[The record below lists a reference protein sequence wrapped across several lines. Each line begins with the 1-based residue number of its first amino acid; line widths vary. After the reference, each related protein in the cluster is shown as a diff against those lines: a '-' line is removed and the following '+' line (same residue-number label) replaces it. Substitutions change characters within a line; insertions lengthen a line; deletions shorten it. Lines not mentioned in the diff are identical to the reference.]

1 MTLAFRRRVASTR
14 LFFLLT
20 LLLPGLPLQA
30 TEPGSGSAP
39 ETGETHGAPERFA
52 ITLQAP
58 GDLQAFLSRHIELQR
73 YRHLPDLD
81 SGELDRLLMTAPD
94 NLRQLLGTQG
104 FFSPQVEVTRRPGQ
118 PALGEVLIR
127 IEPGAAT
134 RVASSTVYF
143 TGDIA
148 SHGGADEQRE
158 TVRSRSQQAVGQ
170 TFSQAAWDRTKS
182 DTLRLLTAQRYPR
195 ARVANS
201 LSDIDASGHA
211 AHWHIELDSGA
222 PVRIGEV
229 RVEGAQRYDPRT
241 IERLVRLAGL
251 RPGADYSLARLQDA
265 QQHIADTGY
274 YSSVFAYVDLD
285 AAGDASGDGAAAPV
299 VVQVREA
306 PLQKVVL
313 GVGGS
318 TNNGPRLSAE
328 HQHLRLPGLGWQA
341 RSKLQL
347 ERSDQML
354 STDWSA
360 PVEDDGWHWLTGA
373 RLARQIDGESTV
385 SSLRLSLGKAQN
397 RPRLDRRY
405 FVQYDR
411 ARTVNTALARLS
423 SDGNEAAVSVNHGW
437 TWRRF
442 DQLPFPQS
450 GYGLGLTLGAGTT
463 LGSERKPFLS
473 AQARWLVYWPLGR
486 WPGLETALREPAT
499 SPPPSRNGR
508 LALRLQGGAL
518 LADTTARIP
527 DTQLF
532 LTGGDNT
539 VRGYGLRD
547 IGVPQT
553 DGSVA
558 PGRYMAVA
566 SFEWQRPIWRGGVRS
581 DWESVL
587 FADAGLVTNQPSN
600 TSPRLGVG
608 AGLRYNSPVGPLQ
621 LDLAYGVDAR
631 RFRIHLNVGFSF

>member
-1 MTLAFRRRVASTR
+1 MTLTHRRRVASTR
-14 LFFLLT
+14 LFFLLS

-30 TEPGSGSAP
+30 AEPEPGGPAEASASS
-39 ETGETHGAPERFA
+39 TAPERFA

-58 GDLQAFLSRHIELQR
+58 GDLRDFLSRHMELQR

-81 SGELDRLLMTAPD
+81 SGELDRLLLAAPD
-94 NLRQLLGTQG
+94 DLRQLLGTQG
-104 FFSPQVEVTRRPGQ
+104 YFSAQVDVERRPGS

-127 IEPGAAT
+127 VEPGPAT
-134 RVASSTVYF
+134 QVASSAVYF
-143 TGDIA
+143 RGDIA
-148 SHGGADEQRE
+148 SHDGAEAQRE
-158 TVRSRSQQAVGQ
+158 AVRQRGQQAVGQ

-182 DTLRLLTAQRYPR
+182 DTLRLLTAERYPR
-195 ARVANS
+195 ARIANS
-201 LSDIDASGHA
+201 LSDIDATRHA

-222 PVRIGEV
+222 PVQIGEV
-229 RVEGAQRYDPRT
+229 QVEGAERYDPRT
-241 IERLVRLAGL
+241 VERLVRLAGL
-251 RPGADYSLARLQDA
+251 RPGTDYSLSRLQDA

-274 YSSVFAYVDLD
+274 YSSVFAYVDLE
-285 AAGDASGDGAAAPV
+285 AAGEAGAPAPV

-306 PLQKVVL
+306 PLKKVVL
-313 GVGGS
+313 GIGGS

-328 HQHLRLPGLGWQA
+328 HQHLRMPVLGWQA

-347 ERSDQML
+347 ERNDQLL

-373 RLARQIDGESTV
+373 RLARQTDDNNTI
-385 SSLRLSLGKAQN
+385 SSLRLSLGKVQN
-397 RPRLDRRY
+397 SPRTDRRY

-411 ARTVNTALARLS
+411 SRTVNTALASLS
-423 SDGNEAAVSVNHGW
+423 SDGNEAAVSVNYGW

-473 AQARWLVYWPLGR
+473 TQARWLVYWPLDR
-486 WPGLETALREPAT
+486 LPGLGTQPLEPRT

-547 IGVPQT
+547 IGVPQA

-566 SFEWQRPIWRGGVRS
+566 SFEWQRPIWRGDVRT
-581 DWESVL
+581 DWEGVL
-587 FADAGLVTNQPSN
+587 FADAGIVTNQASH
-600 TSPRLGVG
+600 TSPKVGVG

-621 LDLAYGVDAR
+621 LDLAYGLGPKRLRV
-631 RFRIHLNVGFSF
+631 HLNVGFSF

>member
-1 MTLAFRRRVASTR
+1 M
-14 LFFLLT
+14 
-20 LLLPGLPLQA
+20 PLQA
-30 TEPGSGSAP
+30 AEPGTGDAT
-39 ETGETHGAPERFA
+39 ETGEARTLPERFA

-58 GDLQAFLSRHIELQR
+58 PDLQDFLARHIELQR
-73 YRHLPDLD
+73 YRDLPDLD
-81 SGELDRLLMTAPD
+81 SGELDRLLLAAPD

-104 FFSPQVEVTRRPGQ
+104 FFSPEVEVTRRPGGA
-118 PALGEVLIR
+118 PLGEVLIR
-127 IEPGAAT
+127 IEPGPAT
-134 RVASSTVYF
+134 RVASSAVYF
-143 TGDIA
+143 SGDVA
-148 SHGGADEQRE
+148 RHAGAEPQRE
-158 TVRSRSQQAVGQ
+158 AVRQRSQLAVGQ

-182 DTLRLLTAQRYPR
+182 DTLRLLTAERYPR
-195 ARVANS
+195 ARIANS
-201 LSDIDASGHA
+201 LSDIDATGHA

-222 PVRIGEV
+222 PVQIGAV
-229 RVEGAQRYDPRT
+229 RVDGAERYDPRT
-241 IERLVRLAGL
+241 VERLVRLAGL
-251 RPGADYSLARLQDA
+251 RPGADYSLSRLQDA

-285 AAGDASGDGAAAPV
+285 AADESNAPAPV

-313 GVGGS
+313 GIGGS

-328 HQHLRLPGLGWQA
+328 HQHLRMPLLGWQA

-347 ERSDQML
+347 ERSDQL
-354 STDWSA
+354 LATDWSA
-360 PVEDDGWHWLTGA
+360 PVEDDGWHWLAGG
-373 RLARQIDGESTV
+373 RLARQIDGDSTI

-397 RPRLDRRY
+397 SPRLDRRY

-411 ARTVNTALARLS
+411 ARTVNTSFARLS

-442 DQLPFPQS
+442 DRLPYPQS

-463 LGSERKPFLS
+463 LGSERQPFLS
-473 AQARWLVYWPLGR
+473 AQARWLVYWPLDRLPSLG
-486 WPGLETALREPAT
+486 AAAREPDA
-499 SPPPSRNGR
+499 SPPPSRLGR

-518 LADTTARIP
+518 IADTNARIP

-547 IGVPQT
+547 IGVPQA

-558 PGRYMAVA
+558 PGRYLAVA
-566 SFEWQRPIWRGGVRS
+566 SFEWQRPIWRGGVRT

-600 TSPRLGVG
+600 TSPKVGVG

>member
-1 MTLAFRRRVASTR
+1 MTLTSRRRVASTR
-14 LFFLLT
+14 LFCLLSLLFL
-20 LLLPGLPLQA
+20 GMPLQA
-30 TEPGSGSAP
+30 AEPGPGSVP
-39 ETGETHGAPERFA
+39 EASDTSAAPERFV

-58 GDLQAFLSRHIELQR
+58 GDLQAFLLRHIELQR

-81 SGELDRLLMTAPD
+81 SGELDRLLIAAPD

-104 FFSPQVEVTRRPGQ
+104 FFSPEVTVTRQPGG

-127 IEPGAAT
+127 IEPGPAT
-134 RVASSTVYF
+134 QVASSAVYF
-143 TGDIA
+143 SGDIA
-148 SHGGADEQRE
+148 RHAAAEEQRE
-158 TVRSRSQQAVGQ
+158 AVRRRSQQAVGQ
-170 TFSQAAWDRTKS
+170 PFSQAAWDRTKS
-182 DTLRLLTAQRYPR
+182 DTLRLLTAERYPR
-195 ARVANS
+195 ARIANS
-201 LSDIDASGHA
+201 LSDIDATGYA

-229 RVEGAQRYDPRT
+229 RVDGAERYDPRT
-241 IERLVRLAGL
+241 VERLVRLAGL
-251 RPGADYSLARLQDA
+251 RPGADYSLSRLQDA

-285 AAGDASGDGAAAPV
+285 AAGEADAPAPV

-306 PLQKVVL
+306 PLKKVVL
-313 GVGGS
+313 GIGGS

-328 HQHLRLPGLGWQA
+328 HQHLRMPFLGWQA

-347 ERSDQML
+347 ERHDQLL

-360 PVEDDGWHWLTGA
+360 PVEDDGWHWLTGG
-373 RLARQIDGESTV
+373 RLARQTDGDNTV

-397 RPRLDRRY
+397 SPRMDRRY

-411 ARTVNTALARLS
+411 ARTVNTALASLS
-423 SDGNEAAVSVNHGW
+423 SDGNEAAVSVNYGW

-473 AQARWLVYWPLGR
+473 TQARWLGYWPLDR
-486 WPGLETALREPAT
+486 GLGAWTATAETREPTTA
-499 SPPPSRNGR
+499 PPPSRLGR

-547 IGVPQT
+547 IGVPQA

-566 SFEWQRPIWRGGVRS
+566 SFEWQRPIWRGGVRT

-587 FADAGLVTNQPSN
+587 FADAGIVTNQPSH
-600 TSPRLGVG
+600 TSPKVGVG

-621 LDLAYGVDAR
+621 LDLAYGLGPKRLRV
-631 RFRIHLNVGFSF
+631 HLNVGFSF

>member
-1 MTLAFRRRVASTR
+1 MTLTSRRRVVSTR
-14 LFFLLT
+14 LFCLLT
-20 LLLPGLPLQA
+20 LLLAGLPLRA
-30 TEPGSGSAP
+30 AEPRPENPPEPGNAL
-39 ETGETHGAPERFA
+39 TAPERFA

-58 GDLQAFLSRHIELQR
+58 DDLQAFLSRHIELQR

-81 SGELDRLLMTAPD
+81 SGELDRLLLAAPD

-104 FFSPQVEVTRRPGQ
+104 FFSSRVEVGRRPGT

-127 IEPGAAT
+127 IEPGPAT
-134 RVASSTVYF
+134 RVASSAVYF
-143 TGDIA
+143 SGDVA
-148 SHGGADEQRE
+148 RHAGAEPQRE
-158 TVRSRSQQAVGQ
+158 AVRQRSQQAVGQ

-182 DTLRLLTAQRYPR
+182 DTLRLLTAERYPR
-195 ARVANS
+195 ARIANS
-201 LSDIDASGHA
+201 LSDIDTTGHA
-211 AHWHIELDSGA
+211 AHWHIELDSGP

-241 IERLVRLAGL
+241 VERLMRLAGL
-251 RPGADYSLARLQDA
+251 RPGADYSLTRLQDA

-285 AAGDASGDGAAAPV
+285 AAGEAGETAPLAPV

-341 RSKLQL
+341 RSTLQL
-347 ERSDQML
+347 ERSDQLL

-373 RLARQIDGESTV
+373 RLARQIDGDSTV

-411 ARTVNTALARLS
+411 ARTVNTSFARLS

-442 DQLPFPQS
+442 DQLPYPQS

-473 AQARWLVYWPLGR
+473 AQARWLVYWPLDRLSSLG
-486 WPGLETALREPAT
+486 AAAREPDA
-499 SPPPSRNGR
+499 SPRPSRLGR

-547 IGVPQT
+547 IGVPQP

-566 SFEWQRPIWRGGVRS
+566 SFEWQRPIWRSGVRT

-600 TSPRLGVG
+600 TSPKVGVG